1 MSGLKIVGIGHAVP
15 ERILT
20 NQELEQMVDTSDEWI
35 VARTG
40 IRERRISEK
49 ENTSVLG
56 FRAAQKAMEDAGNFQ
71 GTDRGD
77 SGSDLHTG

>member
-1 MSGLKIVGIGHAVP
+1 
-15 ERILT
+15 
-20 NQELEQMVDTSDEWI
+20 MVDTSDEWI

-56 FRAAQKAMEDAGNFQ
+56 FRAAQKAMEDAGISKEQIGAILVATCTPDDYQPSTACRIHQLLEFAEGQ
-71 GTDRGD
+71 A
-77 SGSDLHTG
+77 SDGV